1 MTPRDP
7 FAELQSALSV
17 TPSADFSLRVR
28 ARLATEAPASRAQS
42 PARWLG
48 AIAAA
53 AAVVLAV
60 TVWTIERDHSV
71 GVVPLS
77 TAIANAPPARDVL
90 APPALSPQSV
100 AADRASHGV
109 PDLGSHGEPYRE
121 PHRKIVARAASDAFG
136 EVLVPSDQRI
146 AIERL
151 LAAIKAGRASVPPA
165 AIAAVDDDGRSV
177 ITPLPDISPIRIE
190 PLAGTPADPNKLE
203 QIKKEQ

>member
-7 FAELQSALSV
+7 FVDLQSALSV
-17 TPSADFSLRVR
+17 TPSREFSLRVR

-42 PARWLG
+42 PAWWLG
-48 AIAAA
+48 AMAAA

-60 TVWTIERDHSV
+60 TVWTVERDHSV
-71 GVVPLS
+71 GIVLPS
-77 TAIANAPPARDVL
+77 TAIANAPSARDVL
-90 APPALSPQSV
+90 APPATSPQLV
-100 AADRASHGV
+100 PAVRASRGV
-109 PDLGSHGEPYRE
+109 PRLGSHRE
-121 PHRKIVARAASDAFG
+121 ASREIVARTASDAFG
-136 EVLVPSDQRI
+136 EVLVPSDQRL

-165 AIAAVDDDGRSV
+165 AIAAVDEDGHSV
-177 ITPLPDISPIRIE
+177 ITPLPEISPIRIE